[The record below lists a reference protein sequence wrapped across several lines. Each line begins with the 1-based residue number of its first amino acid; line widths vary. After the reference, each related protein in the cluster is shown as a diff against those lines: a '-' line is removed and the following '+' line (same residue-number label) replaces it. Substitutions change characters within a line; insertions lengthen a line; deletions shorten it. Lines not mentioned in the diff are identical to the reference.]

1 MKDDLIDF
9 GNDDNALTSRPTLK
23 SVGSTGPMARSRLK
37 SKRESVPSM
46 VFNGLKRKMSTK
58 VSC

>member
-1 MKDDLIDF
+1 MKEDLIDF
-9 GNDDNALTSRPTLK
+9 GNDDNALASRATIK
-23 SVGSTGPMARSRLK
+23 SVGSSDPMSRARLK

-58 VSC
+58 VG